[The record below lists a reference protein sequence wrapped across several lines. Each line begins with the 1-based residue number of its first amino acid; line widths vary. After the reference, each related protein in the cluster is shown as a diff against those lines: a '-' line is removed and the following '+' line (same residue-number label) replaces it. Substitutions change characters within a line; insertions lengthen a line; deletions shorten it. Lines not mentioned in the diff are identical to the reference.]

1 MSSEPARDG
10 EGHISPSTDTKGA
23 VVEFFG
29 VPGAG
34 KSTVAHHVG
43 QRLAA
48 DGYSVAE
55 PTYTLVHDRTRIRR
69 YLTKMGYAASTTVRR
84 PGRALSSGQLLAATA
99 QPTHSTTGKLLF
111 NWLFVH
117 GVVDAHRGDG
127 VRLLDQGLCQAVWSV
142 ALCADHDRLTELS
155 ARAVNALSRKGTA
168 HIVVVEITPET
179 ARNRL
184 AARATDESRVSPTE
198 VDGTIVDAFE
208 CKARVEKAIVAA
220 AADEPTI
227 DIIRVRNETSADLER
242 STAELYEA
250 LTTTLA

>member
-23 VVEFFG
+23 IVEFFG

-34 KSTVAHHVG
+34 KSTVAHQVG

-69 YLTKMGYAASTTVRR
+69 YLAKMGYAASTTVRR
-84 PGRALSSGQLLAATA
+84 PGRALSSGRLLATTA
-99 QPTHSTTGKLLF
+99 QPTHSTTAKLLF

-117 GVVDAHRGDG
+117 GVVDAHQGG

-142 ALCADHDRLTELS
+142 ALRADYDRLTELS
-155 ARAVNALSRKGTA
+155 ARAVNALARAGSA

-184 AARATDESRVSPTE
+184 AARATDESRISPTDA
-198 VDGTIVDAFE
+198 DGTIADAFE
-208 CKARVEKAIVAA
+208 CKAKVEKAIVAA

-227 DIIRVRNETSADLER
+227 DVVRVRNETRADLER
-242 STAELYEA
+242 STADLYEA

>member
-1 MSSEPARDG
+1 M
-10 EGHISPSTDTKGA
+10 
-23 VVEFFG
+23 EFFG

-34 KSTVAHHVG
+34 KSTIAHHVG

-69 YLTKMGYAASTTVRR
+69 YLAKMRYAVSTTARR
-84 PGRALSSGQLLAATA
+84 PDRTLSSGRLLAATA

-111 NWLFVH
+111 NWLFVQ

-142 ALCADHDRLTELS
+142 ALRADHDRLMELS
-155 ARAVNALSRKGTA
+155 ERAVNALSRTGSA
-168 HIVVVEITPET
+168 HIVIVEITPET

-198 VDGTIVDAFE
+198 ADGTIVDAFE

-227 DIIRVRNETSADLER
+227 DIVRVRNETSADLER
-242 STAELYEA
+242 STGELYEA
-250 LTTTLA
+250 LTTTSA